1 MDHGVVAV
9 IGPEGAASLLA
20 ARLATALPAK
30 TAELRDRLVLDPMQL
45 PDFTEVWAH
54 QAGSLGI
61 ESWPLI
67 EITNT
72 ADAAW
77 VPLADSDP
85 GTGRAWRIGYGLAVW
100 LWARGDGY
108 DDTAAVRGRL
118 TLAVCEVLA
127 ARLVLSDDPVARISD
142 QGLSVSYSDVGTDTS
157 KRTIAGAK
165 ITLTVNVDESLTGTS
180 VPLVDVI
187 HIDTRRIPAEGPLVP
202 NHA

>member
-1 MDHGVVAV
+1 M

-20 ARLATALPAK
+20 QHLATALPDK
-30 TAELRDRLVLDPMQL
+30 TAQLRDRLELEPMQL
-45 PDFTEVWAH
+45 PDFTQVWAH
-54 QAGSLGI
+54 QAGSIGI

-72 ADAAW
+72 ADQPW
-77 VPLADSDP
+77 IPLADTDP
-85 GTGRAWRIGYGLAVW
+85 GMGRSWRVGYGLAVW
-100 LWARGDGY
+100 VWARGDGY

-118 TLAVCEVLA
+118 ALAVCEVLA
-127 ARLVLSDDPVARISD
+127 ARLVLSDDPIARISD
-142 QGLSVSYSDVGTDTS
+142 QGIAVSYSDVGRDES

-165 ITLTVNVDESLTGTS
+165 ITLTVNVDESITGPT

-187 HIDTRRIPAEGPLVP
+187 RIDTRRIPADEPMVP

>member
-1 MDHGVVAV
+1 M

-20 ARLATALPAK
+20 QHLATALPDK
-30 TAELRDRLVLDPMQL
+30 TAQLRERLDLAPMQL
-45 PDFTEVWAH
+45 PDFTQVWAH
-54 QAGSLGI
+54 QAGSIGI

-77 VPLADSDP
+77 VPLADIQP
-85 GTGRAWRIGYGLAVW
+85 GMGRSWRIGYGLAVW
-100 LWARGDGY
+100 VWARGDGY
-108 DDTAAVRGRL
+108 DDTAAIRGRL
-118 TLAVCEVLA
+118 ALATCEVLA
-127 ARLVLSDDPVARISD
+127 TRLVLSHDPVARISD
-142 QGLSVSYSDVGTDTS
+142 QGIIVSYSDVGRDES

-165 ITLTVNVDESLTGTS
+165 ITLTVNVDESLDGPS

-187 HIDTRRIPAEGPLVP
+187 RIDTRRIPADPVMVP